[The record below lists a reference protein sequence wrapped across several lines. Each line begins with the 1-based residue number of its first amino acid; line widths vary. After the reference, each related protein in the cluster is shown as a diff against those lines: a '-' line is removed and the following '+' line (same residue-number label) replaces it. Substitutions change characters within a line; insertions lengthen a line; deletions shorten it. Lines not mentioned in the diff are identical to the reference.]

1 VFSFVC
7 YHKHMTKYALNSG
20 GIKNQPE
27 LKRQFH
33 QELVYSELEIYG
45 DTSLPI
51 RALKEG
57 EFIVYEQ

>member
-1 VFSFVC
+1 
-7 YHKHMTKYALNSG
+7 MTKYALNSG